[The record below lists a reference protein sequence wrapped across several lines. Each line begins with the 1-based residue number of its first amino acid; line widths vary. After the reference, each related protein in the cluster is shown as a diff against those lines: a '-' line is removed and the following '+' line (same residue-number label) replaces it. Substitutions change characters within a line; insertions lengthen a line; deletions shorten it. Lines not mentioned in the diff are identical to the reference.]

1 MNNDIKKEINSMIS
15 LFNDEIEENKKIVD
29 IIKKLDNTT
38 KALKE
43 EIDYS
48 QKSIEELFESFK
60 FDVFKNGVD
69 ESLKNMKKTTAV
81 LENIKNSMKEVEET
95 KERFD
100 RYNKELDEQYNK
112 LLLSNQEK
120 KEIIES
126 LKEMAKN
133 TESIKKNTEY
143 NKKKLDYVSDEIK
156 NCGEKIFKNKNEIL
170 ERIKSN
176 NSGENVVA
184 TLPSGQLPS
193 EKSLMDRID
202 SLEEYLILA
211 IENNKEEVLES
222 IINKKDESPLKV
234 DIDEEKIINSNQEI
248 KEQLQNLEEKLSYTV
263 ENKMEEILDKKVN
276 SILTK
281 LLS

>member
-60 FDVFKNGVD
+60 FDVFKDGVD

-156 NCGEKIFKNKNEIL
+156 NCGEKIVKNKNEIL
-170 ERIKSN
+170 DRIKSN

-222 IINKKDESPLKV
+222 IINKKDESSLKV

>member
-60 FDVFKNGVD
+60 FDVFKDGVD

-120 KEIIES
+120 KEIIDS

-133 TESIKKNTEY
+133 TDSIKKNTEY

-202 SLEEYLILA
+202 SLEEDLILA

-248 KEQLQNLEEKLSYTV
+248 KEQLQNLEEKLSYMV